1 MCNFT
6 PRIFAMACLITMKL
20 DAITTKKTAHFM
32 NKGITHAET
41 QQGKVIHL
49 PFLMIVLIANSVV
62 DNAFLSTYFM

>member
-1 MCNFT
+1 
-6 PRIFAMACLITMKL
+6 MKL
-20 DAITTKKTAHFM
+20 DAITTRETAHFM

-49 PFLMIVLIANSVV
+49 PFLMIVLITNSVV